1 MTLSVRRADPAR
13 QGWQD
18 LPEPI
23 RAEVEAGLRSQVVRS
38 LRQSPE
44 FEGAICVRL
53 ELADGR
59 WVFAK
64 ALPAQSPR
72 VGNYHAE
79 RLVSEGLPSAAP
91 VPGLLVTVDADW
103 LVLVFSD
110 IEGTRPKLRP
120 GSPDL
125 SAVFTTLGALS
136 RTLTPCPLPHVPAA
150 VDDLGP
156 LLRGWTELR
165 ADPPAD
171 LDPWAERHLESLVAL
186 ETSWHPWAAGDTLL
200 HNDLH
205 PGNLVVSGPGRV
217 LAINWRYPARG
228 AAWLDLV
235 ALVPHL
241 LLAGHEP
248 ADVDRL
254 LRRRPALTGV
264 PLWAVTA
271 YIVALAGHAE
281 RASRLPEP
289 PATSGVRSGQRR
301 LAEATRALVA
311 HRTRWR

>member
-1 MTLSVRRADPAR
+1 MTLSVRRADPR
-13 QGWQD
+13 LGWDD
-18 LPEPI
+18 LPAAI
-23 RAEVEAGLRSQVVRS
+23 RAEVEGGLRSPVVRS

-44 FEGAICVRL
+44 FEGAVCARL
-53 ELADGR
+53 ELEDGR
-59 WVFAK
+59 RVYAK
-64 ALPAQSPR
+64 ALPSDSPR
-72 VGNYHAE
+72 LGNYHAE
-79 RLVSEGLPSAAP
+79 RDVSRRLPSAAP
-91 VPGLLVTVDADW
+91 VPGLLSTVDGDW

-110 IEGTRPKLRP
+110 VDGTRPKLRP

-125 SAVFTTLGALS
+125 SAVFTTLGALA
-136 RTLTPCPLPHVPAA
+136 RTLTPCPLDGVPTA

-156 LLRGWTELR
+156 LLRGWTELS

-171 LDPWAERHLESLVAL
+171 LDPWALRNLDSLVAM
-186 ETSWHPWAAGDTLL
+186 ETSWYPWAAGDTLL

-217 LAINWRYPARG
+217 LVVNWRYPARG

-235 ALVPHL
+235 SLVPHVL
-241 LLAGHEP
+241 AAGHEP

-254 LRRRPALTGV
+254 LRRRPALHGV

-281 RASRLPEP
+281 RSSRLPEP
-289 PATSGVRSGQRR
+289 PATSGVRAAQ
-301 LAEATRALVA
+301 RALAAAGRAWIA
-311 HRTRWR
+311 HRTHWR